1 MMPNRSADI
10 LFQLIKSLEKAE
22 KRHFKLY
29 IKRSSSR
36 EDLKIIQLF
45 DAIDK
50 GKDYDEKT
58 ILKKLPGIEKPQF
71 ANLKAHLYKELLAS
85 LRLLKSTDSIDL
97 QLHEQLDYARI
108 LYNKGLYLQSL
119 KILERVKDMAKSYHQ
134 ESFLIQVI
142 SLEKKIETLHITRSG
157 DGAADRLTEE
167 ANAVNQQRNEI
178 TALSNLALQ
187 LYQWYVKHGHA
198 RNIKDEQGVRQFFKQ
213 NLQLDTKNLKGF
225 YQLLYLYQSYC
236 WYAFIRQDFL
246 MYYRYSKKW
255 VDLFKNDPMMITV
268 ETGHYIKGM
277 HNLLTAN
284 FDLRNFK
291 QFDKYLARF
300 ERFGLSKP
308 ANQHDN
314 FRMQAFVYLTSA
326 KINQHLMKG
335 TFGEGL
341 KLVPV
346 IEKGLDEFQM
356 YIDRHR
362 VLVIQY
368 KTALLYF
375 GNGNYDASIDQ
386 LQKIING
393 PLDMRIDLQCYA
405 RLVHLLAHFEMGND
419 AIIESLIKSVF
430 RFMSKMENLTVVE
443 EEMFKFLKHNVYE
456 SAEKLKPG
464 LKKLLQKIK
473 QFEKNRYET
482 RVFSYLDII
491 SWVESKVYD
500 KPMSVI
506 VNEKYLQ
513 SKHR

>member
-1 MMPNRSADI
+1 MMPNRSTDI

-50 GKDYDEKT
+50 GKDYDEKL

-85 LRLLKSTDSIDL
+85 LRLLKSSDSIDL

-119 KILERVKDMAKSYHQ
+119 KILERAKDLAKSYHQ
-134 ESFLIQVI
+134 ESFLIQII

-157 DGAADRLTEE
+157 EGAADRLTEE
-167 ANAVNQQRNEI
+167 ANAVNKQRNEI

-187 LYQWYVKHGHA
+187 LYQWYVKYGHA
-198 RNIKDEQGVRQFFKQ
+198 RNIKDEEGVKQFFKQ
-213 NLQLDTKNLKGF
+213 NLQLDENNISGF

-246 MYYRYSKKW
+246 MYFRYSKKW
-255 VDLFKNDPMMITV
+255 ADLFKNEPMMITV

-284 FDLRNFK
+284 FNLRNFK

-300 ERFGLSKP
+300 ERFALSKP

-375 GNGNYDASIDQ
+375 GNGNYDESIDQ

-393 PLDMRIDLQCYA
+393 PVDMRIDLQCYA
-405 RLVHLLAHFEMGND
+405 RLLHLMAHFELGND

-430 RFMSKMENLTVVE
+430 RFMSRMENMTVVE
-443 EEMFKFLKHNVYE
+443 EEMFKFLKNNVYE
-456 SAEKLKPG
+456 SAAKLKPG
-464 LKKLLQKIK
+464 LKKLLENIK

-500 KPMSVI
+500 KPMSMI
-506 VNEKYLQ
+506 IHEKYLQ

>member
-1 MMPNRSADI
+1 MPNRSTDI

-50 GKDYDEKT
+50 GKDYEEKL

-85 LRLLKSTDSIDL
+85 LRLLKSTESIDL

-119 KILERVKDMAKSYHQ
+119 KILERVKDLAKSYHQ

-157 DGAADRLTEE
+157 EGAADRLTGE
-167 ANAVNQQRNEI
+167 ANAVNKQRNEI

-198 RNIKDEQGVRQFFKQ
+198 RNIKDEKGVRQFFKQ
-213 NLQLDTKNLKGF
+213 NLQIDTTNISGF

-255 VDLFKNDPMMITV
+255 ADLFKNEPMMITV

-300 ERFGLSKP
+300 ERFTFSKP

-335 TFGEGL
+335 TFGEGI
-341 KLVPV
+341 KMVPA

-375 GNGNYDASIDQ
+375 GNGNYEDSIDQ

-393 PLDMRIDLQCYA
+393 PVDMRIDLQCYA
-405 RLVHLLAHFEMGND
+405 RLVHLMAHFELGND

-430 RFMSKMENLTVVE
+430 RFMSRMENLTVVE
-443 EEMFKFLKHNVYE
+443 EEMFKFLRDNVYE
-456 SAEKLKPG
+456 SAAKLKPG

-473 QFEKNRYET
+473 QFETNRYET

-500 KPMSVI
+500 KPMSAV
-506 VNEKYLQ
+506 VHEKYLA
-513 SKHR
+513 SRHR

>member
-1 MMPNRSADI
+1 MPNRSADI

-50 GKDYDEKT
+50 GKDYEEKI
-58 ILKKLPGIEKPQF
+58 ILKKLNGIEKPQL

-119 KILERVKDMAKSYHQ
+119 KILEKAKDLAKSYHQ

-157 DGAADRLTEE
+157 EGAADRLTEE
-167 ANAVNQQRNEI
+167 ANAVNKQRNEI

-198 RNIKDEQGVRQFFKQ
+198 RNMKDEEGVRQFFKQ
-213 NLQLDTKNLKGF
+213 NLQLETAGISGF

-255 VDLFKNDPMMITV
+255 SDLFTDDPIMITV

-284 FDLRNFK
+284 FNLRNFK
-291 QFDKYLARF
+291 EFDKYLALF
-300 ERFGLSKP
+300 ERFALSKP

-335 TFGEGL
+335 SFGEGI
-341 KLVPV
+341 KMVPA
-346 IEKGLDEFQM
+346 IEKGLEEFQM

-368 KTALLYF
+368 KMALLYF
-375 GNGNYDASIDQ
+375 GNGDFEASIDQ

-405 RLVHLLAHFEMGND
+405 RLLHLMAHFELGND
-419 AIIESLIKSVF
+419 SIIESLIKSVF
-430 RFMSKMENLTVVE
+430 RFMSRMENMTVVE
-443 EEMFKFLKHNVYE
+443 EEMFKFLRNNVYE
-456 SAEKLKPG
+456 SAAKLKPG
-464 LKKLLQKIK
+464 LKKLLEKIK
-473 QFEKNRYET
+473 QFETNRYET

-500 KPMSVI
+500 KPMSAV
-506 VNEKYLQ
+506 VHEKYLQ
-513 SKHR
+513 SRHR

>member
-1 MMPNRSADI
+1 MSNRSTDI
-10 LFQLIKSLEKAE
+10 LFQLIQSLEKAE

-50 GKDYDEKT
+50 GKDYDEKL

-85 LRLLKSTDSIDL
+85 LRLLKSTDSIDM

-108 LYNKGLYLQSL
+108 LYNKGLFLQSL
-119 KILERVKDMAKSYHQ
+119 KILERAKDLAKSYHQ
-134 ESFLIQVI
+134 ESFLIQII

-157 DGAADRLTEE
+157 EGAADRLTEE
-167 ANAVNQQRNEI
+167 ANAVNSQRNEI
-178 TALSNLALQ
+178 TVLSNLALQ

-198 RNIKDEQGVRQFFKQ
+198 RNIKDEKGVRQFFKQ
-213 NLQLDTKNLKGF
+213 NLLVDTAGIKGF

-255 VDLFKNDPMMITV
+255 VDLFKNEPMMITV

-284 FDLRNFK
+284 FNLRNFK

-335 TFGEGL
+335 TFGDGL

-375 GNGNYDASIDQ
+375 GNGNYEDSIDQ

-405 RLVHLLAHFEMGND
+405 RLVHLMAHFELGND

-430 RFMSKMENLTVVE
+430 RFMSRMENLTMVE
-443 EEMFKFLKHNVYE
+443 EEMFKFLRDNVYE
-456 SAEKLKPG
+456 SAAKLKPG
-464 LKKLLQKIK
+464 LKKLLLKIK
-473 QFEKNRYET
+473 QFETNRYET

-500 KPMSVI
+500 KPMSEV
-506 VNEKYLQ
+506 VHEKYLL
-513 SKHR
+513 SRHR